1 MYRQEEIIMIR
12 NNKFSIV
19 STTVLFLLMLA
30 VPSLTQAG
38 PLMKSKAARQIRL
51 RAKQFTPTKG
61 EQPAIPPGLAISAYP
76 AGKSG
81 YYIVQFQGPILQDW
95 KDQVSATGAEIL
107 HYIPD
112 FAFKV
117 RMKPVQAR
125 QVKQLE
131 SVAWI
136 GFYHPAYKLS
146 PNLKRN
152 GTKIY
157 TVRIE
162 RSADVGLARA
172 AIAKSGA
179 KVLAHKKNILKVAA
193 NPAQLEAVARVL
205 DVAWVE
211 NFMKWEKHDEY
222 AAGTILNSNTANDT
236 GYDGST
242 QIIGIADTGLG
253 GGTINSSHPHIST
266 RVKSIYNWTGGT
278 GGIVDW
284 LLCWYEIIDDGSVD
298 VEIGHGTHVAL
309 AALGAGGLSGEGR
322 GTAPEAE
329 LIFQSVE
336 NFVNYYDP
344 YDPPDDYWCEYD
356 GYRDGYYLTG
366 IPADIGDL
374 FQQAY
379 NDGARIHSNSWGSNA
394 MGAYTVDSA
403 NLDDFIWR
411 NRDMTITYSAGNSG
425 RDADG
430 DGVVDSD
437 SIGSPSTAKNVIT
450 VGASENDRQDD
461 YTCDQTNLTYTSH
474 DSYQPGQTCSD
485 MGGNQSLFLGTWGQR
500 YGSTFPSDP
509 IASDLTAGNAEQMAA
524 WSSRGRTDDARIK
537 PDVVAP
543 GTWILSGYSSL
554 YQEGYGDPLNP
565 QTGSYQWDGWGMPS
579 TEWYK
584 YMGGTSMSSP
594 LVAGGAAVVRDFY
607 EKAHGH
613 NASAALVKA
622 TLINSAYDLQDE
634 NNDGVNDNHFP
645 IPNVH
650 EGWGRVDLVNAT
662 DSSHQYV
669 DETDALQTGG
679 EFTYQFSVNSAI
691 KPFKVTLVWSDY
703 PSTAAAWK
711 HLVNDLNLEVT
722 PPVGDNY
729 LGNRF
734 DVIYGWSITGG
745 LPDKQ
750 NNVENVY
757 VQSPTVGTWTVT
769 VKGFNVPNGPQPF
782 ALVVDGTLGE
792 VDTPPNVS
800 IVDPTEG
807 QTISGAYRVLVTA
820 SDDGGVQT
828 VELSINSAPYLDIT
842 SYFDGS
848 YYYYDWSTP
857 ADNGSSY
864 TLQARATDDIA
875 QSNESEVV
883 NVIVDSFNDHPVASF
898 TYICTALTCDFDA
911 SSSND
916 PDGNID
922 SYQWDFGDGNTDDTV
937 TTRHT
942 YTGNGTYTV
951 QVTVTDNDGAT
962 AKSSQEI
969 TVTAPGNNAPVAS
982 FTASTTSGPAPL
994 LVTFTSTSSDPDGD
1008 SLTFTWVFG
1017 DGSNAGTGET
1027 VSHTYSNASTY
1038 TVVLTVD
1045 DGNGGADTA
1054 SQEITVYAPA
1064 NTIHIG
1070 DLKARS
1076 KSRRSGI
1083 WKATVTITVHNAG
1096 HNPVSGAT
1104 VYGVF
1109 DDGLSVFQCNTGSK
1123 GTCKVA
1129 GWQWFLDCLTFTVF
1143 DISHPDLEYN
1153 PTIDRNHDANG
1164 DSDGTNISVCRP

>member
-1 MYRQEEIIMIR
+1 
-12 NNKFSIV
+12 
-19 STTVLFLLMLA
+19 
-30 VPSLTQAG
+30 
-38 PLMKSKAARQIRL
+38 
-51 RAKQFTPTKG
+51 
-61 EQPAIPPGLAISAYP
+61 
-76 AGKSG
+76 
-81 YYIVQFQGPILQDW
+81 
-95 KDQVSATGAEIL
+95 
-107 HYIPD
+107 
-112 FAFKV
+112 
-117 RMKPVQAR
+117 
-125 QVKQLE
+125 
-131 SVAWI
+131 
-136 GFYHPAYKLS
+136 
-146 PNLKRN
+146 
-152 GTKIY
+152 
-157 TVRIE
+157 
-162 RSADVGLARA
+162 
-172 AIAKSGA
+172 
-179 KVLAHKKNILKVAA
+179 
-193 NPAQLEAVARVL
+193 
-205 DVAWVE
+205 
-211 NFMKWEKHDEY
+211 
-222 AAGTILNSNTANDT
+222 
-236 GYDGST
+236 
-242 QIIGIADTGLG
+242 
-253 GGTINSSHPHIST
+253 
-266 RVKSIYNWTGGT
+266 
-278 GGIVDW
+278 
-284 LLCWYEIIDDGSVD
+284 
-298 VEIGHGTHVAL
+298 
-309 AALGAGGLSGEGR
+309 
-322 GTAPEAE
+322 

-509 IASDLTAGNAEQMAA
+509 IFSDLTAGNAEQMAA

-543 GTWILSGYSSL
+543 GTWVLSGYSSL

-711 HLVNDLNLEVT
+711 HLVNNLNLEVT
-722 PPVGDNY
+722 SPVGDNY

-782 ALVVDGTLGE
+782 ALVVDGI
-792 VDTPPNVS
+792 DSNNPP
-800 IVDPTEG
+800 
-807 QTISGAYRVLVTA
+807 Q
-820 SDDGGVQT
+820 
-828 VELSINSAPYLDIT
+828 
-842 SYFDGS
+842 
-848 YYYYDWSTP
+848 
-857 ADNGSSY
+857 
-864 TLQARATDDIA
+864 
-875 QSNESEVV
+875 
-883 NVIVDSFNDHPVASF
+883 ASF
-898 TYICTALTCDFDA
+898 TAVPTSGEEPLTVDFDA
-911 SSSND
+911 SASFD
-916 PDGNID
+916 PDD
-922 SYQWDFGDGNTDDTV
+922 DALTYSWEFGDG
-937 TTRHT
+937 
-942 YTGNGTYTV
+942 GPPSPPS
-951 QVTVTDNDGAT
+951 NDAT
-962 AKSSQEI
+962 ASYIYS
-969 TVTAPGNNAPVAS
+969 A
-982 FTASTTSGPAPL
+982 
-994 LVTFTSTSSDPDGD
+994 
-1008 SLTFTWVFG
+1008 
-1017 DGSNAGTGET
+1017 AG
-1027 VSHTYSNASTY
+1027 TY

-1045 DGNGGADTA
+1045 DGNGANDTA
-1054 SQEITVYAPA
+1054 SQVITVTAPGNTAPTA
-1064 NTIHIG
+1064 NFTAVPTSGEAPLTVDFDATTSSDPDLDPLTYSWDFG
-1070 DLKARS
+1070 DGSPPSPPSDDATAS
-1076 KSRRSGI
+1076 YIYSSGGTY
-1083 WKATVTITVHNAG
+1083 TVVLTVDDGNGANDTASQVITVLELPTASFTYTCN
-1096 HNPVSGAT
+1096 
-1104 VYGVF
+1104 
-1109 DDGLSVFQCNTGSK
+1109 GLSC
-1123 GTCKVA
+1123 
-1129 GWQWFLDCLTFTVF
+1129 DF
-1143 DISHPDLEYN
+1143 DASDSS
-1153 PTIDRNHDANG
+1153 
-1164 DSDGTNISVCRP
+1164 DSDGTIVSYDWNFGDGNSGSGVAPSHAYETETAATYNVTLTVTDNHGATDATSAEVQVTPPQPSSGPLLWTTKIWASTDKWEKVTIGNGQDYDNEMVVVCTPNYSISGLGPTVARVRNAADTSFEVGLARPWFGALAGEHWSAWIHCMVVRAGVYTEAEHGVKMEAVRLESFTSTDKYRSWVGEPQTYANTYASPVVVGQVIGSSAVIPGQIGDWSVFWSRGSRRNKPPSSTSFYVGRHTGEDPNGRLPATVGYVVIEAGIGTIEGMGYSAGLGSDSVRGVGNSPPYSYALSGLSTASTAILSQAGMDGGNGGWAILYGSAPLTASQVSLAIEEDWYRDSERRHTTEQVGYIVFE